1 MISTKQ
7 VDKNNIAMKGNIAA
21 DPSII
26 RDIQCYELEYHHGR
40 TAWIS
45 QRNNS

>member
-1 MISTKQ
+1 MFSTKQ

-26 RDIQCYELEYHHGR
+26 RDIQCYKLEYYHRR
-40 TAWIS
+40 TAQIS
-45 QRNNS
+45 QRNYS

>member
-1 MISTKQ
+1 VFSTKQ
-7 VDKNNIAMKGNIAA
+7 VDQKNIAMKCNIAA

-26 RDIQCYELEYHHGR
+26 RDIQCYELEFYHGR
-40 TAWIS
+40 AAWIS

>member
-1 MISTKQ
+1 MFSTKQ
-7 VDKNNIAMKGNIAA
+7 VDKNNISMKDNIAA

-26 RDIQCYELEYHHGR
+26 RDIQCYKLENYYGR

-45 QRNNS
+45 QRNYS

>member
-1 MISTKQ
+1 MFSTKQ
-7 VDKNNIAMKGNIAA
+7 VDQKIIAMKCNIAA

-26 RDIQCYELEYHHGR
+26 RDIQYYELKYYHGR
-40 TAWIS
+40 IAWIS

>member
-1 MISTKQ
+1 VFSTKQ
-7 VDKNNIAMKGNIAA
+7 VDKNNFAIKGNTAA

-26 RDIQCYELEYHHGR
+26 RDIQCYKLEYYHGR
-40 TAWIS
+40 TTWIS